1 MNKQRRKEID
11 QAISS
16 LMAIDLVGIQDAI
29 QMIVDEEQQAL
40 DELPENLQE
49 SERAGTMQE
58 AIDSL
63 EQAGYEIDNI
73 ETAITDTFDYLEQ
86 AKGDV

>member
-16 LMAIDLVGIQDAI
+16 LMAIALVGIQDAI

-49 SERAGTMQE
+49 AERAGTMQE

-63 EQAGYEIDNI
+63 EQAGYESDNI

>member
-29 QMIVDEEQQAL
+29 QMIVDDEQQAL

-49 SERAGTMQE
+49 SDQANTMQE

-63 EQAGYEIDNI
+63 EGACEAVNNI
-73 ETAITDTFDYLEQ
+73 ETEVTECFDNLEQ
-86 AKGDV
+86 AKG

>member
-11 QAISS
+11 QVTSS
-16 LMAIDLVGIQDAI
+16 LMAIDLVSILDAI
-29 QMIVDEEQQAL
+29 QMIADEEQQSL

-58 AIDSL
+58 AIDYL
-63 EQAGYEIDNI
+63 QQATYEIDNI
-73 ETAITDTFDYLEQ
+73 ESAVTDTFDNLEQ
-86 AKGDV
+86 AKGDA

>member
-11 QAISS
+11 QVTSS
-16 LMAIDLVGIQDAI
+16 LMAIDLVSILDAI
-29 QMIVDEEQQAL
+29 QMIVDEEQQSL

-63 EQAGYEIDNI
+63 EQATYEIDNI
-73 ETAITDTFDYLEQ
+73 ESAITDTFDNLEQ
-86 AKGDV
+86 AKGDA

>member
-11 QAISS
+11 QVTSS
-16 LMAIDLVGIQDAI
+16 LMAIDLVSILDAI
-29 QMIVDEEQQAL
+29 QMIVDEEQQSL

>member
-11 QAISS
+11 QVTSS
-16 LMAIDLVGIQDAI
+16 LMAIDLVSILDAI
-29 QMIVDEEQQAL
+29 QMIVDEEQQSL

-58 AIDSL
+58 AIDYL
-63 EQAGYEIDNI
+63 QQATYEIDSI
-73 ETAITDTFDYLEQ
+73 ESAITDTFDNLEQ
-86 AKGDV
+86 AKG

>member
-1 MNKQRRKEID
+1 MNKQRRKDID
-11 QAISS
+11 QAINS
-16 LMAIDLVGIQDAI
+16 LMSIELEEIKDAI
-29 QMIVDEEQQAL
+29 QMIVDDEQQSL

-63 EQAGYEIDNI
+63 EQAGYEVDNI
-73 ETAITDTFDYLEQ
+73 ESAITDTFDYLEQ

>member
-49 SERAGTMQE
+49 SDQANTMQE

-63 EQAGYEIDNI
+63 EQATYEIENI
-73 ETAITDTFDYLEQ
+73 ESFTDTIDYLEQ

>member
-1 MNKQRRKEID
+1 
-11 QAISS
+11 
-16 LMAIDLVGIQDAI
+16 MAIDLVSILDAI
-29 QMIVDEEQQAL
+29 QMIVDEEQQSL

-63 EQAGYEIDNI
+63 EQATYEIDNI
-73 ETAITDTFDYLEQ
+73 ESAITDTFDNLEQ
-86 AKGDV
+86 AKGDA